1 MIIYTWNFL
10 HGHKI
15 NVFPACR
22 KDYHAIVTAMQAKTY
37 QNYIF
42 NVVSF
47 LKSF

>member
-15 NVFPACR
+15 NVLF
-22 KDYHAIVTAMQAKTY
+22 AIVTVTQTKTY